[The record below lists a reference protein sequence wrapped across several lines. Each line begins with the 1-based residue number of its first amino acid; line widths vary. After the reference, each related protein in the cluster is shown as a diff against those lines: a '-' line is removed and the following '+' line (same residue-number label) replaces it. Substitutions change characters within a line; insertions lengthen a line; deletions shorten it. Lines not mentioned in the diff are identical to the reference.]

1 MCKDIAAMLVCI
13 ALSQSHWLVHEADVT
28 IVTEHFRSKR
38 DNSKVMWS
46 GKEMNGLGTDY
57 NK

>member
-1 MCKDIAAMLVCI
+1 MLVCI
-13 ALSQSHWLVHEADVT
+13 ALSQFHWLVHEADVT
-28 IVTEHFRSKR
+28 IVTEHFWSKR

-57 NK
+57 NE